1 MVLTSLRAM
10 ISAVLEREH
19 ELVRLSKRMTAT
31 ALGRP
36 HRVHRALEDFVGAEA
51 VLVHQIRTDFVD
63 PEDQCRFCLQQETSL
78 KRCR

>member
-36 HRVHRALEDFVGAEA
+36 HWVHRVLEGFVGAEA
-51 VLVHQIRTDFVD
+51 VLDHQIRTDFVD
-63 PEDQCRFCLQQETSL
+63 LEDQCRFGLQ
-78 KRCR
+78 